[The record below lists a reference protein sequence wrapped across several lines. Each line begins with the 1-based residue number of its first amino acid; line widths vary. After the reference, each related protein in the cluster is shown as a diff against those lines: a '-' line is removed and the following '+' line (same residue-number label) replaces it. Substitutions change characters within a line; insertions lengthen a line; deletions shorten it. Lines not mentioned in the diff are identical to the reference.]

1 MPELPEMQAL
11 AERLDALLSG
21 APFVRADVLQFSA
34 VKTFDPPPES
44 LSGLEL
50 AGVGRRAK
58 YLIFD
63 FGGPRMLVH
72 LSQGGRVTIEDPPK
86 KTRPKTGVVRLL
98 WRGRPPPFFV
108 EYGAHPKGG
117 WGGAGPPDDG
127 SPSVLR

>member
-11 AERLDALLSG
+11 SERLDTLLVG
-21 APFVRADVLQFSA
+21 APFQRADALQFSA

-44 LSGLEL
+44 ISGRVL
-50 AGVGRRAK
+50 AGVTRRAK

-63 FGGPRMLVH
+63 FEGPRLLVH

-98 WRGRPPPFFV
+98 WRGPPPPP
-108 EYGAHPKGG
+108 GR
-117 WGGAGPPDDG
+117 WGGGPPKARG
-127 SPSVLR
+127 GGLGAG